1 MVMDRSVKILPVPIR
16 LLVLLA
22 LSVSLSTSAGF
33 RQQASGASNPP
44 QKPYRERLLERAQKG
59 DAESQFELG
68 KNYETGRI
76 GLPKDMTQAQFW
88 YRKAADQGD
97 AYAEASLGIL
107 FNFGKGVERDYA
119 KAYMWYER
127 AALHS
132 QGGNRESI
140 VEMRDG
146 IAENLTPKQ
155 IAEAKQLAR
164 EFKPAP
170 KQ

>member
-1 MVMDRSVKILPVPIR
+1 MDRSAKIVRPGNWSLSI
-16 LLVLLA
+16 LVLA
-22 LSVSLSTSAGF
+22 ASMSMTAGV
-33 RQQASGASNPP
+33 RQQPSGAATPA
-44 QKPYRERLLERAQKG
+44 QKPYRERLLERAQSG
-59 DAESQFELG
+59 DVEAQFELG

-76 GLPKDMTQAQFW
+76 GLPKDMSQAQYW
-88 YRKAADQGD
+88 YHKAADQGD

-119 KAYMWYER
+119 QAYMWYER
-127 AALHS
+127 AVMHA
-132 QGGNRESI
+132 QGGNRDSI

-155 IAEAKQLAR
+155 IAEAKRLAR
-164 EFKPAP
+164 EFKPVA